1 VSEVLAAETLVV
13 GAGPAGIAAACRL
26 AEAGMDVLL
35 VDEGLRPGG
44 QIWRYRQGSVP
55 PAAAIPW
62 LRRLEKTSVRALSGT
77 SIIDVQPAGTLIGET
92 RDGAVALRGERVI
105 LATGARERFLP
116 FPGWT
121 LPGVIGVG
129 AAQALVKAGAEVR
142 GAEVLLAGSGPLL
155 LPVASLLQRSGARV
169 ALIAEQASP
178 AAMVRFTAGLWRMP
192 KKIREAL
199 RYRAATLRTS
209 YRFGVWVVAAHG
221 DGRVQKVELTNGRRT
236 WTTRCDLLCCS
247 YGLVPNTELARLLGC
262 AIQNESVMVDRFQRT
277 DQDTIYCV
285 GESTG
290 IGGVEL
296 SLAEGQVAAAHILD
310 RSAEV
315 KPLLAARDRL
325 AEFSA
330 RLATTFA
337 PRAELRARVRPETV
351 VCRCEDVPWSDLDPA
366 WTLRQAKLY
375 TRLGMGPCQARVCG
389 PAMRYLCGWRSD
401 TIRPPLKPC
410 RVATLGGQSSLVEP

>member
-1 VSEVLAAETLVV
+1 MV
-13 GAGPAGIAAACRL
+13 GAGPAGIAAACCL
-26 AEAGMDVLL
+26 AEAGKEVLL

-44 QIWRYRQGSVP
+44 QIWRHRQGAAP

-62 LRRLEKTSVRALSGT
+62 LRRLEKTSVRALVGT
-77 SIIDVQPAGTLIGET
+77 SIVDVQPAGTLIGET

-105 LATGARERFLP
+105 LATGARELFLP

-121 LPGVIGVG
+121 LPGVIGIG

-142 GAEVLLAGSGPLL
+142 GTEVVLAGSGPLQ

-169 ALIAEQASP
+169 VLIAEQASP
-178 AAMVRFTAGLWRMP
+178 GAMVRFTAGLWRMP
-192 KKIREAL
+192 KKIKEAL
-199 RYRAATLRTS
+199 GYRAATLRTP
-209 YRFGVWVVAAHG
+209 YRFGVWVVAVHG
-221 DGRVQKVELTNGRRT
+221 DDRVQEVELTDGRRT
-236 WTTRCDLLCCS
+236 WTTRCELLCSS
-247 YGLVPNTELARLLGC
+247 YGLVANTELARLLGC
-262 AIQNESVMVDRFQRT
+262 AIEDESVMVDRFQRT

-310 RSAEV
+310 RPGQLG
-315 KPLLAARDRL
+315 PLLAARDRL

-337 PRAELRARVRPETV
+337 PRAELRARVSPETV
-351 VCRCEDVPWSDLDPA
+351 VCRCEDVSWSGLDPA
-366 WTLRQAKLY
+366 WTMRQAKLY

-389 PAMRYLCGWRSD
+389 PAMRYLCGWSSD
-401 TIRPPLKPC
+401 TVRPPLKPC
-410 RVATLGGQSSLVEP
+410 RVATLCGQSTVVEP